1 MLLAYMADGLPEVA
15 AEDADIIGAAA
26 RLAVGADSA
35 ELLMRLLPLAE
46 LERGETLVLVA

>member
-1 MLLAYMADGLPEVA
+1 MADGLPELA
-15 AEDADIIGAAA
+15 TEPAEKEDIAGAAA

-46 LERGETLVLVA
+46 PERGETLVLVA

>member
-1 MLLAYMADGLPEVA
+1 MADGLPEVA

-46 LERGETLVLVA
+46 PERGETLLLVA